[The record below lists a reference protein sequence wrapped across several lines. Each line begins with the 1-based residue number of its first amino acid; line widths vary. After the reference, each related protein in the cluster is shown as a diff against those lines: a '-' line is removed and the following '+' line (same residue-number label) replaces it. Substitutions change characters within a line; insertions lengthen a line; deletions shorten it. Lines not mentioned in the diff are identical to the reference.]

1 MRWLWFLCCGYC
13 AVVSGAEPPQRIASY
28 SPGATQTLWDLGC
41 GPQLV
46 AATRWCPLPPTH
58 PAVRNCDAFNP
69 DLETLLQTKPDLVI
83 VPRLA
88 NPLWAERCSRA
99 GLKVLVLSAEGP
111 DSIVRDLE
119 RLGEATQQQAKAK
132 ALRNQLSR
140 VAAIRPRTLLVIWD
154 GMMAGPDAY
163 TASALRQ
170 AGFKSPLQAGTWVKL
185 DWEILVQANP
195 DAILWVESKPE
206 NTPIAPAQNRR
217 KELSEIVVVKEL
229 KCIKASQVYG
239 TTSGSHWLP
248 GAGLILAAEKLA
260 ELHKSLP

>member
-1 MRWLWFLCCGYC
+1 
-13 AVVSGAEPPQRIASY
+13 
-28 SPGATQTLWDLGC
+28 
-41 GPQLV
+41 
-46 AATRWCPLPPTH
+46 
-58 PAVRNCDAFNP
+58 
-69 DLETLLQTKPDLVI
+69 
-83 VPRLA
+83 
-88 NPLWAERCSRA
+88 
-99 GLKVLVLSAEGP
+99 LKVLVLSAEGP

-132 ALRNQLSR
+132 ALRSQLSR

-248 GAGLILAAEKLA
+248 GTGLILAAEKLA